1 MPTGGAPRSGTHTL
15 QQAASVI
22 FALISI
28 LPLLGFAYSLYSL
41 NAIGKIEYQLG
52 LGLALSIALL
62 GFYIFRVILRK
73 MSELIHAVA
82 QLASHREVLTVSAHT
97 DVSVPGFGAIQEFGE
112 MADLVH
118 DLWKA
123 EAELHV
129 GQRVAVSVKNAPE
142 AIGGILIRVT
152 DDGVV
157 LEENGQEEGIAY
169 RRILAIEPAGVE
181 KLVEAP

>member
-1 MPTGGAPRSGTHTL
+1 MPKSGTHTL

-62 GFYIFRVILRK
+62 GFYIFRIILRR

-82 QLASHREVLTVSAHT
+82 QVTAHKDVLSVSVDP

-112 MADLVH
+112 MAELVH
-118 DLWKA
+118 DLWKT

-129 GQRVAVSVKNAPE
+129 GQRVAVSVKNAGE
-142 AIGGILIRVT
+142 AIAGTLIRVT
-152 DDGVV
+152 ADGVV
-157 LEENGQEEGIAY
+157 LEADGQEEGIAY
-169 RRILAIEPAGVE
+169 RRILAIEPAATE